1 MCLLGSG
8 MMLCKFRQLFS
19 ALFATPMRFGIVYT
33 VLVPIYNLFC
43 QFNDSVVTVPGP
55 QIGFT
60 VRYPKDNT
68 DPRIFQTLTYNSE
81 QGFNMATGK
90 FVCQH
95 PGMYL
100 FTATII
106 REEGIGVAYCN
117 IRVNA
122 ENRIQVIANNVN
134 SPSSGYPS
142 GSATLVVHLSAGDEV
157 FLSHCSGTHIFS
169 DSSFSGV
176 LIQPD
181 VN

>member
-1 MCLLGSG
+1 MRLLGSE
-8 MMLCKFRQLFS
+8 MMQCKFRKVFS
-19 ALFATPMRFGIVYT
+19 ALFATPMRFGIIYT
-33 VLVPIYNLFC
+33 VLVPIYNHLR
-43 QFNDSVVTVPGP
+43 QFNDSFVTVPGA
-55 QIGFT
+55 QVGFT
-60 VRYPKDNT
+60 VRYPKENT
-68 DPRIFQTLTYNSE
+68 DPRIFKTLVYNSIP
-81 QGFNMATGK
+81 GFNMATGK

-106 REEGIGVAYCN
+106 REEGIGVAFCN

-122 ENRIQVIANNVN
+122 QNRIQVIANNVN

-142 GSATLVVHLSAGDEV
+142 GSATLVVRLSAGDEV
-157 FLSHCSGTHIFS
+157 YLSHCSGTHIFS

-176 LIQPD
+176 LIRPD